1 MDFNIGAKR
10 ENVKMLLKEQL
21 AKDGGAELRCLMDGK
36 NLKTEEDILNFK
48 ILQKEALKFRMAVHD
63 QDILENLINEDYL
76 KREAI
81 LSKMD
86 DHVQLL
92 KLKVQ
97 RRSKL
102 QEKVARDLQTMNL
115 KEIGEELEYLREELS
130 YITYIIEIMCP
141 VPLVAIDP

>member
-48 ILQKEALKFRMAVHD
+48 ILQKEALNFRMAVHD

-130 YITYIIEIMCP
+130 YIKI
-141 VPLVAIDP
+141 

>member
-21 AKDGGAELRCLMDGK
+21 AKDDGAELRCLMDGK

-115 KEIGEELEYLREELS
+115 KEIGEELEYLREELT
-130 YITYIIEIMCP
+130 YITYMIYQ
-141 VPLVAIDP
+141 

>member
-130 YITYIIEIMCP
+130 YIKI
-141 VPLVAIDP
+141 